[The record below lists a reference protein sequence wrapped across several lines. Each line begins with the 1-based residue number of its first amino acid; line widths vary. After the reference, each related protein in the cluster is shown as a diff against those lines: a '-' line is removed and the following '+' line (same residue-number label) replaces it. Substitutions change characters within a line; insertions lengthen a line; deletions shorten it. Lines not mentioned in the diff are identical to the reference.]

1 MCISE
6 VMFLKSVFGV
16 LYGGLL
22 GTSVTSAA
30 ERLNTGCGGDTLVGL
45 SVGEKDVVFLAKKV

>member
-22 GTSVTSAA
+22 GTSVASAT

-45 SVGEKDVVFLAKKV
+45 SVGEKDVVLFG